1 MAVVMVLVG
10 RLSRGC
16 PAGPMELI
24 KSVSPDFGV
33 MSNGV
38 AVFVNFGVAL
48 GAQQHQV
55 GDVGGSVVFPGQD
68 VVGIAS
74 LWADAAAYA
83 ASVSA
88 V

>member
-1 MAVVMVLVG
+1 MALVMVLA
-10 RLSRGC
+10 RRPSRGC
-16 PAGPMELI
+16 PAGRVEQ
-24 KSVSPDFGV
+24 VAAGFGV
-33 MSNGV
+33 VSDCV
-38 AVFVNFGVAL
+38 AVFMDFGMAF

-55 GDVGGSVVFPGQD
+55 GDVGRSVVLPGQY

-74 LWADAAAYA
+74 LWADAAADT

>member
-1 MAVVMVLVG
+1 MLVEI
-10 RLSRGC
+10 RGC
-16 PAGPMELI
+16 PARRVEL
-24 KSVSPDFGV
+24 VAAGFGV
-33 MSNGV
+33 VPDGV
-38 AVFVNFGVAL
+38 AVFVDFGVAL

-55 GDVGGSVVFPGQD
+55 GDVGRSVLLLGQD

-74 LWADAAAYA
+74 QGADAATNA